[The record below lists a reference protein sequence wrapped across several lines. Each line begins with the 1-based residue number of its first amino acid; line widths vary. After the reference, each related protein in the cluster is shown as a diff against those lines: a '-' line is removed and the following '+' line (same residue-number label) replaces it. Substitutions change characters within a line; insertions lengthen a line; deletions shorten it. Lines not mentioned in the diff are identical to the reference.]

1 MRLARSSAI
10 VLGLVAALGLTAC
23 GDDGTDP
30 ETDPAASGSS
40 TGSTTPSASDDAMSG
55 DATFTAT
62 EYGFDGPD
70 TLPAGKVTITLVN
83 EGEEPHEMALFPV
96 EEGRGPE
103 DVLEYIEENP
113 ELDGPPPPWVI
124 GEGTGTFAKPGK
136 TAKPVSAKLEPGTY
150 LAVCFVSTKQ
160 SDDTPHAAL
169 GMISEITVG

>member
-10 VLGLVAALGLTAC
+10 ALGLAAALALTAC
-23 GDDGTDP
+23 GDDGTDTD
-30 ETDPAASGSS
+30 TDPAAAGSA
-40 TGSTTPSASDDAMSG
+40 TPSASASASDDAMSG

-169 GMISEITVG
+169 GMISQITVG

>member
-10 VLGLVAALGLTAC
+10 ALGLVAALGLTAC

-30 ETDPAASGSS
+30 ETDPAASGS
-40 TGSTTPSASDDAMSG
+40 TTPSASASDDAMSG
-55 DATFTAT
+55 DVTFTAT

-103 DVLEYIEENP
+103 DVLEFIEENP
-113 ELDGPPPPWVI
+113 ELNGPPPPWVI

-136 TAKPVSAKLEPGTY
+136 TADPVSAKLEPGTY

-160 SDDTPHAAL
+160 SDGTPHAAL

>member
-10 VLGLVAALGLTAC
+10 ALGLVAALGLTAC

-30 ETDPAASGSS
+30 ETDPAASES
-40 TGSTTPSASDDAMSG
+40 TAPSTTPSASDDAMSD

-96 EEGRGPE
+96 EEGRGPD

-160 SDDTPHAAL
+160 SDGTPHAAL

>member
-1 MRLARSSAI
+1 MRSARSSAI
-10 VLGLVAALGLTAC
+10 ALGLVAALGLTAC

-30 ETDPAASGSS
+30 ESDPAASGS
-40 TGSTTPSASDDAMSG
+40 TAPTPSASDDAMS
-55 DATFTAT
+55 DDVTFTAT

-70 TLPAGKVTITLVN
+70 TLPAGKVTLTLVN
-83 EGEEPHEMALFPV
+83 DGEEPHEMALFPV

-103 DVLEYIEENP
+103 DVLEFIEENP
-113 ELDGPPPPWVI
+113 ELNGPPPPWVI

-136 TAKPVSAKLEPGTY
+136 TADPVSAKLEPGTY

-160 SDDTPHAAL
+160 SDGTPHAAL

>member
-1 MRLARSSAI
+1 MPAPLSAGRVSSSGRW
-10 VLGLVAALGLTAC
+10 VGR
-23 GDDGTDP
+23 P
-30 ETDPAASGSS
+30 EPV
-40 TGSTTPSASDDAMSG
+40 SASTSREAVPSG
-55 DATFTAT
+55 DS
-62 EYGFDGPD
+62 PV
-70 TLPAGKVTITLVN
+70 PASSHWL
-83 EGEEPHEMALFPV
+83 ALFPV

-136 TAKPVSAKLEPGTY
+136 TADPVSTKLEPGTY

-160 SDDTPHAAL
+160 SEGTPHAAL

>member
-10 VLGLVAALGLTAC
+10 AYGLVAVLGLTAC

-30 ETDPAASGSS
+30 ETEPAASGA
-40 TGSTTPSASDDAMSG
+40 TATPSATASADAESG
-55 DATFTAT
+55 DATFTAV

-70 TLPAGKVTITLVN
+70 TLPAGNVTITLVN
-83 EGEEPHEMALFPV
+83 EGEEPHELALFPV

-113 ELDGPPPPWVI
+113 ELDGPPPPWVV

-160 SDDTPHAAL
+160 SDGTPHAAL

>member
-10 VLGLVAALGLTAC
+10 ALGLAATLALTAC
-23 GDDGTDP
+23 GDDGADP
-30 ETDPAASGSS
+30 ETDPAAA
-40 TGSTTPSASDDAMSG
+40 GSTTPSASASDDAMSG

-62 EYGFDGPD
+62 EYGFDGPA

-103 DVLEYIEENP
+103 DVIEYIEENP
-113 ELDGPPPPWVI
+113 ELDGPPPSWVI

-160 SDDTPHAAL
+160 SDGTPHAAL
-169 GMISEITVG
+169 GMISEIMVG

>member
-10 VLGLVAALGLTAC
+10 ALGLVATLGLTAC
-23 GDDGTDP
+23 GDDGSDGA
-30 ETDPAASGSS
+30 TDPAGSGSTAPS
-40 TGSTTPSASDDAMSG
+40 TASPSDDAVSG
-55 DATFTAT
+55 DATFTAV
-62 EYGFDGPD
+62 EYRFDAPD

-83 EGEEPHEMALFPV
+83 EGEEPHGLALFPV

-124 GEGTGTFAKPGK
+124 SEGTGTCAKPGK
-136 TAKPVSAKLEPGTY
+136 TAEPVSTKVGPGTY

-160 SDDTPHAAL
+160 RDGTPHAAL

>member
-10 VLGLVAALGLTAC
+10 ALSLVATLGLTAC
-23 GDDGTDP
+23 GDDGSDG
-30 ETDPAASGSS
+30 ETDPAASAS
-40 TGSTTPSASDDAMSG
+40 TAPPTASPSDDAMSG
-55 DATFTAT
+55 DATFTAI

-160 SDDTPHAAL
+160 SDGTPHAAL

>member
-1 MRLARSSAI
+1 MRYARSSAI
-10 VLGLVAALGLTAC
+10 ALGLVAALGLTAC
-23 GDDGTDP
+23 GDDGTDA
-30 ETDPAASGSS
+30 ETDPAASASAAS
-40 TGSTTPSASDDAMSG
+40 TPSASDDAMS
-55 DATFTAT
+55 DDVTFTAT
-62 EYGFDGPD
+62 EYSFDGPE

-103 DVLEYIEENP
+103 DILEFIENDP
-113 ELDGPPPPWVI
+113 ELNSPPPPWVL

-150 LAVCFVSTKQ
+150 LAVCFVLTKH